1 MKRPTTQMSM
11 TMGGSSRPVTSLD
24 SYIETE
30 VRAMTPS
37 QLANAMAKSSTMKS
51 PKSHAMGA
59 TSPAMGSTSPANAL
73 HQSQKNQALGDLVQ
87 IDLQI

>member
-11 TMGGSSRPVTSLD
+11 TMGGNSRPVTSLD

-37 QLANAMAKSSTMKS
+37 QLASAMAKPFTMKS
-51 PKSHAMGA
+51 PKSHAMG
-59 TSPAMGSTSPANAL
+59 STSPTNAL
-73 HQSQKNQALGDLVQ
+73 VQSQKNQALGDLVQ

>member
-51 PKSHAMGA
+51 PKSHAMG
-59 TSPAMGSTSPANAL
+59 STSPANAL